1 MLWTFQ
7 ANLPFVGSRDP
18 EVNLAGKW
26 SVLQPSA
33 HLCLKHEKAKSWV
46 GKAGWLHL
54 PPLTRPM
61 STMAKTFLCQL
72 LCRRTKTITNTKTNK
87 IQIQIHLPPL
97 TRPICTW
104 PRHFFAQYFVF
115 VQIRLQIQ
123 RQIQIQIHLPPLTR
137 PVCTLAK
144 TFLCQILCLRS
155 QMSHLALVVV
165 RTQGQEELW
174 GLRIIPL
181 LVQMSCIQFCNVSVQ
196 FH

>member
-61 STMAKTFLCQL
+61 
-72 LCRRTKTITNTKTNK
+72 
-87 IQIQIHLPPL
+87 
-97 TRPICTW
+97 
-104 PRHFFAQYFVF
+104 
-115 VQIRLQIQ
+115 
-123 RQIQIQIHLPPLTR
+123 
-137 PVCTLAK
+137 CTLAK
-144 TFLCQILCLRS
+144 TFLCQILCLRTNTITNTKTNNNTNTIS
-155 QMSHLALVVV
+155 STTPDQTYVYLAKTFLCSILCL
-165 RTQGQEELW
+165 RTSTITNTDKYKYKFICHPWPDLCVTW
-174 GLRIIPL
+174 PKPFSAKYFVFVAKRRIW
-181 LVQMSCIQFCNVSVQ
+181 
-196 FH
+196 HWW